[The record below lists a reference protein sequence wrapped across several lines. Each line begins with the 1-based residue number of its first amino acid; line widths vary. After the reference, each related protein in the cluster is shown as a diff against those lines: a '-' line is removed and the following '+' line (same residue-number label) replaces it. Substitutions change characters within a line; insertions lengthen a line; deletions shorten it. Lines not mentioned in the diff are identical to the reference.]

1 MTDFLV
7 SAGLILIVAGIV
19 LLAGLPWALIAAG
32 IILVSVGILSALSEG
47 KNEPDEQAIETDSA

>member
-32 IILVSVGILSALSEG
+32 IILVCVGVLSALSEG
-47 KNEPDEQAIETDSA
+47 KHEPDEQTANTDSA